1 MVEVLRHSGMRS
13 TTKVIFK
20 NYLNSGAV
28 YFETPDK
35 SRQWI
40 ISLPDNASSRNGG
53 EIVAELRRR
62 LSGKNIVASD
72 SELTK
77 AAEAIKGTSIKH
89 SDQFDI
95 IEEVPDELIHS
106 YEPYVSNNPH
116 VNGPNSTVRNLRF
129 TEWDSKF
136 LENTKYGPACRL
148 TYYYKPGYGANI
160 PIDYYKGWTEPQIQ
174 NQIKS
179 TIYGM
184 FDKGTIT
191 ITPGE
196 IRKGA
201 TFVANKFREYEAK
214 KANSRPYS
222 TPNFSHSLFTVIPE
236 GELYHHGILGMK
248 WGVRRYQNEDGS
260 LTPAGEKRY
269 LKKVTKD
276 MTKFTNAYQNAKT
289 TEEKQKLIE
298 AADSNAK
305 RASRKAVA
313 AGSIAAAYLGGVAK
327 NSGDFYTE
335 GQKAFDLVSDI
346 TNNDLASN
354 IVGIIHG
361 SLSTPVGKVVLAT
374 GASLAAA
381 TAFYNNIKRAK
392 LSQIAMNT
400 GNNPSITNESSSSS
414 SSSNSSSSSSSSN
427 SSFYTFTPEQRQ
439 QKMSDAKKND
449 RYDMNFLEAIQNTQ
463 MSYNRDTSAINSAYN
478 DYLKDPEG
486 FLTMDGK
493 EFYRKY
499 KMA

>member
-40 ISLPDNASSRNGG
+40 ISLPDNASSRKGG

-62 LSGKNIVASD
+62 LSGKNIIASD
-72 SELTK
+72 SELIK
-77 AAEAIKGTSIKH
+77 AAEAIKGTAIKH

-148 TYYYKPGYGANI
+148 TYYYKPGSGANI

-222 TPNFSHSLFTVIPE
+222 TPNFSHSLFSVVRS
-236 GELYHHGILGMK
+236 GDELYHHGVKGQR
-248 WGVRRYQNEDGS
+248 WGVVHED
-260 LTPAGEKRY
+260 ER
-269 LKKVTKD
+269 
-276 MTKFTNAYQNAKT
+276 TNTRNRQQIVLPSGRGGNR
-289 TEEKQKLIE
+289 QSVR
-298 AADSNAK
+298 SNNN
-305 RASRKAVA
+305 
-313 AGSIAAAYLGGVAK
+313 GGH
-327 NSGDFYTE
+327 SYY
-335 GQKAFDLVSDI
+335 S
-346 TNNDLASN
+346 
-354 IVGIIHG
+354 
-361 SLSTPVGKVVLAT
+361 P
-374 GASLAAA
+374 
-381 TAFYNNIKRAK
+381 
-392 LSQIAMNT
+392 NT
-400 GNNPSITNESSSSS
+400 GNSSQYNRNPKSGIDAGKNNSVSQNKEYTTPDFSTGSY
-414 SSSNSSSSSSSSN
+414 SNSSGVYMPIKLGNTGKGIEFGLDSDLLRNALDNKRDIVSYVKGKVISQLE
-427 SSFYTFTPEQRQ
+427 SFQRNGVKVYLTDEQIDMVVWRLVYEIE
-439 QKMSDAKKND
+439 KWKKNNYTPIGTY
-449 RYDMNFLEAIQNTQ
+449 RPVSGVSLSHSLLSVPVSALSIQSNYVGTRNIVDIAD
-463 MSYNRDTSAINSAYN
+463 SDKIS
-478 DYLKDPEG
+478 
-486 FLTMDGK
+486 K
-493 EFYRKY
+493 EEELRRKV
-499 KMA
+499 K